1 VASEHFK
8 VYGESPSS
16 KQGSDTWHWFAKDL
30 SPFTAEIGS
39 GQKLLVTQ
47 DSAAKTKDAA
57 DSLANAKSAALKD
70 RASEG
75 RLKILGNPLVNL
87 GDAIEIKDAPK
98 PELNGL
104 FKVTS
109 VRHVLSKWQGY
120 LTFVGFSGQGG
131 AQQAGGGLGQLTG
144 AVGL

>member
-1 VASEHFK
+1 MA
-8 VYGESPSS
+8 
-16 KQGSDTWHWFAKDL
+16 T
-30 SPFTAEIGS
+30 
-39 GQKLLVTQ
+39 
-47 DSAAKTKDAA
+47 
-57 DSLANAKSAALKD
+57 AKSGVLKD
-70 RASEG
+70 RASQG
-75 RLKILGNPLVNL
+75 QLKILGNPLVKL

-120 LTFVGFSGQGG
+120 LTFIGFSGQGG
-131 AQQAGGGLGQLTG
+131 AQQAGGAVGQLAG